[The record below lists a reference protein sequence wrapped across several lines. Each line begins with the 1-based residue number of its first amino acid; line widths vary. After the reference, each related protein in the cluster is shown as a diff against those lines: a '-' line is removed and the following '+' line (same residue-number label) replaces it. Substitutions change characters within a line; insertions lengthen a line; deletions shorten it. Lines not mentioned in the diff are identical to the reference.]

1 MGNMKTLLVILI
13 LVLVILVVFSAMIY
27 KMICVIEHLET
38 KVDTVCGQIM
48 EVYDEVESTLNTAR
62 ENRMH
67 LEDIIKDSN
76 KKKNL

>member
-1 MGNMKTLLVILI
+1 MKT
-13 LVLVILVVFSAMIY
+13 VLVILALILIAIIVFSTLIY
-27 KMICVIEHLET
+27 KLICVVEQLDT
-38 KVDTVCGQIM
+38 RVNTVCGQIM
-48 EVYDEVESTLNTAR
+48 EIYDNVETTLDTAR

>member
-1 MGNMKTLLVILI
+1 MKTVLILLVLI
-13 LVLVILVVFSAMIY
+13 LFAIIVFSTLIY
-27 KMICVIEHLET
+27 KLICVVEQLET
-38 KVDTVCGQIM
+38 KVNTVCGQIM
-48 EVYDEVESTLNTAR
+48 EIYDNVETTLDTAR

>member
-1 MGNMKTLLVILI
+1 MKT
-13 LVLVILVVFSAMIY
+13 VLVILALILIALIVFSALIY
-27 KMICVIEHLET
+27 KLICIVEQL
-38 KVDTVCGQIM
+38 DTRIDTICGQIM
-48 EVYDEVESTLNTAR
+48 EVYDDVETTLDTAR

>member
-1 MGNMKTLLVILI
+1 MNIVLIIGIIIAVLSWLIKLFMSYWTMKTNIDIIQSDLSDIK
-13 LVLVILVVFSAMIY
+13 SMC
-27 KMICVIEHLET
+27 KRIEENT
-38 KVDTVCGQIM
+38 
-48 EVYDEVESTLNTAR
+48 DEIIDVGR

>member
-1 MGNMKTLLVILI
+1 MKTVLVLLALILI
-13 LVLVILVVFSAMIY
+13 SIIVFSTLIY
-27 KMICVIEHLET
+27 KLICVVEHLDT
-38 KVDTVCGQIM
+38 RVDTVCGQIM
-48 EVYDEVESTLNTAR
+48 EIYDNVETTLDTAR